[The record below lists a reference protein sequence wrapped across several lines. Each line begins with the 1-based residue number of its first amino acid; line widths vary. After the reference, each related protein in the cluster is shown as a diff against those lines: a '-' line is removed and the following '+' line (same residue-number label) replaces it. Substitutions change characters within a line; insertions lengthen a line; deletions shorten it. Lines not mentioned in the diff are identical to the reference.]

1 MNLVKCDTLILFF
14 GLEFIFH
21 EQFSVTGGDFKNS
34 DVSRNKMALNSALNS
49 SENTCWRR

>member
-21 EQFSVTGGDFKNS
+21 EQFSVTGGDFNA
-34 DVSRNKMALNSALNS
+34 VMFLETR
-49 SENTCWRR
+49 WR